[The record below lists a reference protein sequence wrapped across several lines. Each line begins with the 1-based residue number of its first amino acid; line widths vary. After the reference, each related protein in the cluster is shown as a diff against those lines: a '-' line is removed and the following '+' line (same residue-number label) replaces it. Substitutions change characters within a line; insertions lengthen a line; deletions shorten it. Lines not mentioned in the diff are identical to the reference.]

1 MSEYDAASNDQLG
14 HLDKYGT
21 WEAMVSGQW
30 HIPGRPGTATEH
42 ARGFELSKQLN
53 DLGNTDP
60 DKAWEIIAEM
70 IHPDSGPTMIHAPL
84 NIEFG
89 TNLRCGDRV
98 FINFNATILAQA
110 PVTLGDDVMIGP
122 NCSLITVGHP
132 VADHQMRRG
141 GWEQA
146 KPISI
151 GANTWLGANVTVLP
165 GVSIGKNCVLGA
177 GTMVTRDIP
186 DNSLVLGSPGK
197 VVRTLNESQPLERSQ
212 HDGPV
217 DGVHSRG

>member
-1 MSEYDAASNDQLG
+1 MTKQQNQ
-14 HLDKYGT
+14 

-30 HIPGRPGTATEH
+30 FMPGTPETAEEH
-42 ARGFELSKQLN
+42 ARGFKTAQQLN

-60 DKAWEIIAEM
+60 GKAREIIAQL
-70 IHPDSGPTMIHAPL
+70 IHPESGSTMIHAPI

-89 TNLRCGDRV
+89 TNLRCGNRV

-110 PVTLGDDVMIGP
+110 PITLGDDVMIGP

-132 VADHQMRRG
+132 VADHRMRRG

-151 GANTWLGANVTVLP
+151 GENTWLGANVTVLP
-165 GVSIGKNCVLGA
+165 GVSIGKQCVVGA
-177 GTMVTRDIP
+177 GTLVTRDIP
-186 DNSLVLGSPGK
+186 DNSLVLGSPGT
-197 VVRTLNESQPLERSQ
+197 VVRTLDDSQPLERTQ
-212 HDGPV
+212 LNGPV
-217 DGVHSRG
+217 DGIHSTL

>member
-1 MSEYDAASNDQLG
+1 MTKQQN
-14 HLDKYGT
+14 H

-30 HIPGRPGTATEH
+30 FMPGTPETTSEQV
-42 ARGFELSKQLN
+42 RGFKLAKQLN

-60 DKAWEIIAEM
+60 EKAREVIAKL
-70 IHPDSGPTMIHAPL
+70 IHPDSGSTMIHAPL

-89 TNLRCGDRV
+89 TNLRCGERV

-110 PVTLGDDVMIGP
+110 PITLGDDVMIGP

-132 VADHQMRRG
+132 VADHQMRRE

-151 GANTWLGANVTVLP
+151 GDNTWLGANVTVLP
-165 GVSIGKNCVLGA
+165 GVSIGKQCVIGA
-177 GTMVTRDIP
+177 GTLVTRDIP

-197 VVRTLNESQPLERSQ
+197 VVRTL
-212 HDGPV
+212 DK
-217 DGVHSRG
+217 

>member
-1 MSEYDAASNDQLG
+1 MTKQQNQ
-14 HLDKYGT
+14 

-30 HIPGRPGTATEH
+30 FMPGTPETAEEH
-42 ARGFELSKQLN
+42 ARGFKTAQQLN

-60 DKAWEIIAEM
+60 GKAREIIAQL
-70 IHPDSGPTMIHAPL
+70 IHPESGSTMIHAPI

-89 TNLRCGDRV
+89 TNLRCGNRV

-110 PVTLGDDVMIGP
+110 PITLGDDVMIGP

-151 GANTWLGANVTVLP
+151 GENTWLGANVTVLP
-165 GVSIGKNCVLGA
+165 GVSIGKQCVVGA
-177 GTMVTRDIP
+177 GTLVTHDIP

-197 VVRTLNESQPLERSQ
+197 VVRTLDDSQPLERTQ
-212 HDGPV
+212 LNGPV
-217 DGVHSRG
+217 DGIQSTL

>member
-1 MSEYDAASNDQLG
+1 MTKQQNQ
-14 HLDKYGT
+14 

-30 HIPGRPGTATEH
+30 FMPGTPETAEEH
-42 ARGFELSKQLN
+42 ARGFETAQQLN

-60 DKAWEIIAEM
+60 KKAREIIAQL
-70 IHPDSGPTMIHAPL
+70 IHPESGSTMIHAPI

-89 TNLRCGDRV
+89 TNLRCGNRV

-110 PVTLGDDVMIGP
+110 PITLGDDVMIGP

-132 VADHQMRRG
+132 VADHRMRRG

-151 GANTWLGANVTVLP
+151 GENTWLGANVTVLP
-165 GVSIGKNCVLGA
+165 GVSIGKQCVVGA
-177 GTMVTRDIP
+177 GTLVTRDIP
-186 DNSLVLGSPGK
+186 DNSLVLGSPGT
-197 VVRTLNESQPLERSQ
+197 VVRTLDDSQPLERTQ
-212 HDGPV
+212 LNGPV
-217 DGVHSRG
+217 DDIHSTL

>member
-1 MSEYDAASNDQLG
+1 MTKQQNQ
-14 HLDKYGT
+14 

-30 HIPGRPGTATEH
+30 FMPGTPETAEEH
-42 ARGFELSKQLN
+42 ARGFETAQQLN

-60 DKAWEIIAEM
+60 GKAREIIAQL
-70 IHPDSGPTMIHAPL
+70 IHPESGSTMIHAPI

-89 TNLRCGDRV
+89 TNLRCGNRV

-110 PVTLGDDVMIGP
+110 PITLGDDVMIGP

-151 GANTWLGANVTVLP
+151 GENTWLGANVTVLP
-165 GVSIGKNCVLGA
+165 GVSIGKQCVVGA
-177 GTMVTRDIP
+177 GTLVTHDIP

-197 VVRTLNESQPLERSQ
+197 VVRTLDDSQPLERTQ
-212 HDGPV
+212 LNGPV
-217 DGVHSRG
+217 DGIHSTL

>member
-1 MSEYDAASNDQLG
+1 MTKQQNQ
-14 HLDKYGT
+14 

-30 HIPGRPGTATEH
+30 FMPGTPETAEEH
-42 ARGFELSKQLN
+42 ARGFETAQQLN

-60 DKAWEIIAEM
+60 GKAREIIAQL
-70 IHPDSGPTMIHAPL
+70 IHPESGSTMIHAPI

-89 TNLRCGDRV
+89 TNLRCGNRV

-110 PVTLGDDVMIGP
+110 PITLGDDVMIGP

-132 VADHQMRRG
+132 VADHRMRRG

-151 GANTWLGANVTVLP
+151 GENTWLGANVTVLP
-165 GVSIGKNCVLGA
+165 GVSIGKQCVVGV
-177 GTMVTRDIP
+177 GTMVNHEIP
-186 DNSLVLGSPGK
+186 DNSLVLSSPGK
-197 VVRTLNESQPLERSQ
+197 VVRMLDDSQPLERTQ
-212 HDGPV
+212 LNGPV
-217 DGVHSRG
+217 DGIHSTL

>member
-1 MSEYDAASNDQLG
+1 MTKQQNQ
-14 HLDKYGT
+14 

-30 HIPGRPGTATEH
+30 FMPGTPETAEEH
-42 ARGFELSKQLN
+42 ARGFETAQQLN

-60 DKAWEIIAEM
+60 KKAREIIAQL
-70 IHPDSGPTMIHAPL
+70 IHPESGSTMIHAPI

-89 TNLRCGDRV
+89 TNLRCGNRV

-110 PVTLGDDVMIGP
+110 PITLGDDVMIGP

-132 VADHQMRRG
+132 VADHRMRRG

-151 GANTWLGANVTVLP
+151 GENTWLGANVTVLP
-165 GVSIGKNCVLGA
+165 GVSIGKQCVVGA
-177 GTMVTRDIP
+177 GTLVTRDIP
-186 DNSLVLGSPGK
+186 DNSLVLGSPGT
-197 VVRTLNESQPLERSQ
+197 VVRTLDDSQPLERTQ
-212 HDGPV
+212 LNGPV
-217 DGVHSRG
+217 DGIHSTL

>member
-1 MSEYDAASNDQLG
+1 MTKQQNQ
-14 HLDKYGT
+14 

-30 HIPGRPGTATEH
+30 FMPGTPETAEEH
-42 ARGFELSKQLN
+42 ARGFEIAQQLN

-60 DKAWEIIAEM
+60 GKAREIIAQL
-70 IHPDSGPTMIHAPL
+70 IHPESGSTMIHAPI

-89 TNLRCGDRV
+89 TNLRCGNRV

-110 PVTLGDDVMIGP
+110 PITLGDDVMIGP

-132 VADHQMRRG
+132 VADHRMRRG

-151 GANTWLGANVTVLP
+151 GENTWLGANVTVLP
-165 GVSIGKNCVLGA
+165 GVSIGKQCVVGA
-177 GTMVTRDIP
+177 GTLVTRDIP
-186 DNSLVLGSPGK
+186 DNSLVLGSPGT
-197 VVRTLNESQPLERSQ
+197 VVRTLDDSKPLERTQ
-212 HDGPV
+212 LNGPV
-217 DGVHSRG
+217 DGIHSTL

>member
-1 MSEYDAASNDQLG
+1 MTKQQNQ
-14 HLDKYGT
+14 

-30 HIPGRPGTATEH
+30 FMPGTPETAEEH
-42 ARGFELSKQLN
+42 ARGFETAQQLN

-60 DKAWEIIAEM
+60 GKAREIIAQL
-70 IHPDSGPTMIHAPL
+70 IHPESGSTMIHAPI

-89 TNLRCGDRV
+89 TNLRCGNRV

-110 PVTLGDDVMIGP
+110 PITLGDDVMIGP

-151 GANTWLGANVTVLP
+151 GENTWLGANVTVLP
-165 GVSIGKNCVLGA
+165 GVSIGKQCVVGA
-177 GTMVTRDIP
+177 GTLVTRDIP
-186 DNSLVLGSPGK
+186 DNSLVLGSPGT
-197 VVRTLNESQPLERSQ
+197 VVRTLDDSQPLERTQ
-212 HDGPV
+212 LNGPV
-217 DGVHSRG
+217 DGIHSTL

>member
-1 MSEYDAASNDQLG
+1 MTKQQNQ
-14 HLDKYGT
+14 
-21 WEAMVSGQW
+21 WEAMVSGKW
-30 HIPGRPGTATEH
+30 FMPGTPETAEEH
-42 ARGFELSKQLN
+42 ARGFETAQQLN

-60 DKAWEIIAEM
+60 GKAREIIAQL
-70 IHPDSGPTMIHAPL
+70 IHPESGSTMIHAPI

-89 TNLRCGDRV
+89 TNLRCGNRV

-110 PVTLGDDVMIGP
+110 PITLGDDVMIGP

-151 GANTWLGANVTVLP
+151 GENTWLGANVTVLP
-165 GVSIGKNCVLGA
+165 GVSIGKQCVVGA
-177 GTMVTRDIP
+177 GTLVTRDIP

-197 VVRTLNESQPLERSQ
+197 VVRTLDDSQPLERTQ
-212 HDGPV
+212 LNGPV
-217 DGVHSRG
+217 DGIHSTL

>member
-1 MSEYDAASNDQLG
+1 MTKQQNQ
-14 HLDKYGT
+14 

-30 HIPGRPGTATEH
+30 FMPGTPETAEEH
-42 ARGFELSKQLN
+42 ARGFEIAQQLN

-60 DKAWEIIAEM
+60 KKAREIIAQL
-70 IHPDSGPTMIHAPL
+70 IHPESGSTMIHAPI

-89 TNLRCGDRV
+89 TNLRCGNRV

-110 PVTLGDDVMIGP
+110 PITLGDDVMIGP

-132 VADHQMRRG
+132 VADHRMRRG

-151 GANTWLGANVTVLP
+151 GENTWLGANVTVLP
-165 GVSIGKNCVLGA
+165 GVSIGKQCVVGA
-177 GTMVTRDIP
+177 GTLVTRDIP
-186 DNSLVLGSPGK
+186 DNSLVLGSPGT
-197 VVRTLNESQPLERSQ
+197 VVRTLDDSQPLERTQ
-212 HDGPV
+212 LNGPV
-217 DGVHSRG
+217 DGIHSTL

>member
-1 MSEYDAASNDQLG
+1 MTKQQNQ
-14 HLDKYGT
+14 

-30 HIPGRPGTATEH
+30 FMPGTPETAEEH
-42 ARGFELSKQLN
+42 ARGFKTAQQLN

-60 DKAWEIIAEM
+60 GKAREIIAQL
-70 IHPDSGPTMIHAPL
+70 IHPESGSTMIHAPI

-89 TNLRCGDRV
+89 TNLRCGNRV

-110 PVTLGDDVMIGP
+110 PITLGDDVMIGP

-151 GANTWLGANVTVLP
+151 GENTWLGANVTVLP
-165 GVSIGKNCVLGA
+165 GVSIGKQCVVGA
-177 GTMVTRDIP
+177 GTLVTRDIP
-186 DNSLVLGSPGK
+186 DNSLVLGSPGT
-197 VVRTLNESQPLERSQ
+197 VVRTLDDSQPLERTQ
-212 HDGPV
+212 LNGPV
-217 DGVHSRG
+217 DGIHSTL

>member
-1 MSEYDAASNDQLG
+1 MTKQQNQ
-14 HLDKYGT
+14 

-30 HIPGRPGTATEH
+30 FMPGTPETTSEQV
-42 ARGFELSKQLN
+42 RGFKLAKQLN

-60 DKAWEIIAEM
+60 EKAREVIAKL
-70 IHPDSGPTMIHAPL
+70 IHPDSGSTMIHAPL

-89 TNLRCGDRV
+89 TNLRCGERV

-110 PVTLGDDVMIGP
+110 PITLGDDVMIGP

-132 VADHQMRRG
+132 VADHQMRRE

-151 GANTWLGANVTVLP
+151 GENTWLG
-165 GVSIGKNCVLGA
+165 GECDCVSGG
-177 GTMVTRDIP
+177 
-186 DNSLVLGSPGK
+186 
-197 VVRTLNESQPLERSQ
+197 
-212 HDGPV
+212 
-217 DGVHSRG
+217 

>member
-1 MSEYDAASNDQLG
+1 MTKQQNQ
-14 HLDKYGT
+14 

-30 HIPGRPGTATEH
+30 FMPGTPETAEEH
-42 ARGFELSKQLN
+42 ARGFETAQQLN

-60 DKAWEIIAEM
+60 GKAREIIAQL
-70 IHPDSGPTMIHAPL
+70 IHPESGSTMIHAPI

-89 TNLRCGDRV
+89 TNLRCGNRV

-110 PVTLGDDVMIGP
+110 PITLGDDVMIGP

-132 VADHQMRRG
+132 VADHRMRRG

-151 GANTWLGANVTVLP
+151 GENTWLGANVTVLP
-165 GVSIGKNCVLGA
+165 GVSIGKQCVVGA
-177 GTMVTRDIP
+177 GTLVTRDIP
-186 DNSLVLGSPGK
+186 DNSLVLGSPGT
-197 VVRTLNESQPLERSQ
+197 VVRTLDDSQPLERTQ
-212 HDGPV
+212 LNGPV
-217 DGVHSRG
+217 DGFHSTL

>member
-1 MSEYDAASNDQLG
+1 MTKQQNQ
-14 HLDKYGT
+14 

-30 HIPGRPGTATEH
+30 FMPGTPETAEEH
-42 ARGFELSKQLN
+42 ARGFETAQQLN

-60 DKAWEIIAEM
+60 GKAREIIAQL
-70 IHPDSGPTMIHAPL
+70 IHPESGSTMIHAPI

-89 TNLRCGDRV
+89 TNLRCGNRV

-110 PVTLGDDVMIGP
+110 PITLGDDVMIGP

-132 VADHQMRRG
+132 VADHRMRRG

-151 GANTWLGANVTVLP
+151 GENTWLGANVTVLP
-165 GVSIGKNCVLGA
+165 GVSIGKQCVVGA
-177 GTMVTRDIP
+177 GTLVTHDIP
-186 DNSLVLGSPGK
+186 DNSLVLGSPGT
-197 VVRTLNESQPLERSQ
+197 VVRTLDDSQPLERTQ
-212 HDGPV
+212 LNGPV
-217 DGVHSRG
+217 DGIHSTL

>member
-1 MSEYDAASNDQLG
+1 MTKQQNQ
-14 HLDKYGT
+14 

-30 HIPGRPGTATEH
+30 FMPGTPETAEEH
-42 ARGFELSKQLN
+42 ARGFETAQQLN

-60 DKAWEIIAEM
+60 GKAREIIAQL
-70 IHPDSGPTMIHAPL
+70 IHPESGSTMIHAPI

-89 TNLRCGDRV
+89 TNLRCGNRV

-110 PVTLGDDVMIGP
+110 PITLGDDVMIGP

-132 VADHQMRRG
+132 VADHRMRRG

-151 GANTWLGANVTVLP
+151 GENTWLGANVTVLP
-165 GVSIGKNCVLGA
+165 GVSIGKQCVVGA
-177 GTMVTRDIP
+177 GTLVTHDIP

-197 VVRTLNESQPLERSQ
+197 VVRTLDDSQPLERTQ
-212 HDGPV
+212 LNGPV
-217 DGVHSRG
+217 DGIHSTL

>member
-1 MSEYDAASNDQLG
+1 MTKQQNQ
-14 HLDKYGT
+14 

-30 HIPGRPGTATEH
+30 FMPGTPETTSEQV
-42 ARGFELSKQLN
+42 RGFKLAKQLN

-60 DKAWEIIAEM
+60 EKAREVIAKL
-70 IHPDSGPTMIHAPL
+70 IHPDSGSTMIHAPL

-89 TNLRCGDRV
+89 TNLRCGERV

-110 PVTLGDDVMIGP
+110 PITLGDDVMIGP

-132 VADHQMRRG
+132 VADHQMRRE

-151 GANTWLGANVTVLP
+151 GDNTWLGANVTVLP
-165 GVSIGKNCVLGA
+165 GVSIGKQCVIGA
-177 GTMVTRDIP
+177 DTLVTRDIP

-197 VVRTLNESQPLERSQ
+197 VVRTL
-212 HDGPV
+212 DK
-217 DGVHSRG
+217 

>member
-1 MSEYDAASNDQLG
+1 MTKQQNQ
-14 HLDKYGT
+14 

-30 HIPGRPGTATEH
+30 FMPGTPETAEEH
-42 ARGFELSKQLN
+42 ARGFETAQQLN

-60 DKAWEIIAEM
+60 GKAREIIAQL
-70 IHPDSGPTMIHAPL
+70 IHPESGSTMIHAPI

-89 TNLRCGDRV
+89 TNLRCGNRV

-110 PVTLGDDVMIGP
+110 PITLGDDVMIGP

-132 VADHQMRRG
+132 VADHRMRRG

-151 GANTWLGANVTVLP
+151 GENTWLGANVTVLP
-165 GVSIGKNCVLGA
+165 GVSIGKQCVVGA
-177 GTMVTRDIP
+177 GTLVTRDIP
-186 DNSLVLGSPGK
+186 DNSLVLGSPGT
-197 VVRTLNESQPLERSQ
+197 VVRTLDDSQPLERTQ
-212 HDGPV
+212 LNGPV
-217 DGVHSRG
+217 DGIHSTL

>member
-1 MSEYDAASNDQLG
+1 MTKQQNQ
-14 HLDKYGT
+14 

-30 HIPGRPGTATEH
+30 FMPGTPETAEEH
-42 ARGFELSKQLN
+42 ARGFETAQQLN

-60 DKAWEIIAEM
+60 GKAREIIAQL
-70 IHPDSGPTMIHAPL
+70 IHPESGSTMIHAPI

-89 TNLRCGDRV
+89 TNLRCGNRV

-110 PVTLGDDVMIGP
+110 PITLGDDVMIGP

-151 GANTWLGANVTVLP
+151 GENTWLGANVTVLP
-165 GVSIGKNCVLGA
+165 GVSIGKQCVVGA
-177 GTMVTRDIP
+177 GTLVTHDIP
-186 DNSLVLGSPGK
+186 DNSLVLGSAGK
-197 VVRTLNESQPLERSQ
+197 VVRTLDDSQPLERTQ
-212 HDGPV
+212 LNGPV
-217 DGVHSRG
+217 DGIHSTL